1 MQQPDLVN
9 GPATVLIIDDNREHL
24 RVLRDILKSE
34 GYIVRVAPN
43 GHLGLTS
50 ARTEPPDIILLD
62 IAMPGLNGYDV
73 CRQLQ
78 HDDQTRT
85 IPIIFISA
93 MDDMADK
100 VHAFAAGGVDYMTK
114 PFQSEE
120 VLARV
125 ATHLALQGVQRQLR
139 QQNAQL
145 QQEIDERQRAE
156 QMLRRLER
164 GLRALSQS
172 NEQMLRATSEQELL
186 QAICQHIV
194 EQGGYRLAWVGC
206 AEHDGGVRWVRP
218 VAQAGYEEG
227 YLQTLD
233 IRWDDTER
241 GRGPTGTA
249 IRTGTTSII
258 THILTDPVFEPWR
271 SEAIRR
277 GYASSISLPLICD
290 HTTLGAL
297 SVYASEPDAFD
308 VEEVHLLTQLAN
320 NLAYGISALRSR
332 AAREQAETALRE
344 HHERLQTLSKRLV
357 EVQEMERRAIARALH
372 DEVGQILTGLNLSL
386 EMMARLPPHEM
397 GERMEQVQA
406 LVNELIAS
414 IRDMSM
420 QLRPPMLDDMGLLSA
435 LIWYFDRYTDQTNI
449 RVVFKHNGIE
459 QRFPTEIETT
469 AYRVI
474 QEALTNVACHARAE
488 TVEVRVWARNGL
500 LGLQVIDQGRGFDPD
515 AVLNAP
521 LSGGLSAIRE
531 RVRLLNGD
539 MYIDAAPGNGCRLT
553 IELALDTSDSL
564 PEQET

>member
-1 MQQPDLVN
+1 
-9 GPATVLIIDDNREHL
+9 
-24 RVLRDILKSE
+24 
-34 GYIVRVAPN
+34 
-43 GHLGLTS
+43 
-50 ARTEPPDIILLD
+50 
-62 IAMPGLNGYDV
+62 
-73 CRQLQ
+73 
-78 HDDQTRT
+78 
-85 IPIIFISA
+85 
-93 MDDMADK
+93 
-100 VHAFAAGGVDYMTK
+100 
-114 PFQSEE
+114 
-120 VLARV
+120 
-125 ATHLALQGVQRQLR
+125 
-139 QQNAQL
+139 
-145 QQEIDERQRAE
+145 
-156 QMLRRLER
+156 MLRRLER